1 MIFKNRVSAGKQLA
15 EMLLPLASKDLIV
28 LGLPRGGV
36 PVAYE
41 VAKRLNKPLDVIIV
55 RKLGVPWQPEL
66 AFGAVSE
73 NDIVYLNESVI
84 TDLGISK
91 EDQAQVLA
99 EEKEEVAKRQHRFR
113 GNRAPLDITN
123 RSVVIVDDGI
133 ATGATAQAACQV
145 ATKQGAKE
153 VLIATP
159 VATKESLRKLSAITS
174 QSFVIDTPD
183 DFFAVGQWYED
194 FLTVTDEEVQSILEK
209 YRGEYGS

>member
-15 EMLLPLASKDLIV
+15 EMLLPLARKDLIV

-41 VAKRLNKPLDVIIV
+41 VAKRLHKPLDVIIV

-91 EDQAQVLA
+91 EDQAQVLV

-113 GNRAPLDITN
+113 GNRAPLDVTN
-123 RSVVIVDDGI
+123 KSVVIVDDGI

-145 ATKQGAKE
+145 ATKQEAKE
-153 VLIATP
+153 VLIAAP